1 MHLRSRPCWKSHCTT
16 RFLFD
21 FQIFLIDERPNIFSE
36 SDQQNFHCIEG
47 NYSEIITKLDIN
59 TNDFVVVVTHE
70 HALDISLTAAIATLR
85 PAYIGMTGSKSKSRE
100 ARKTLQEKY
109 YLDKELII
117 KIDLPIVYP

>member
-1 MHLRSRPCWKSHCTT
+1 
-16 RFLFD
+16 
-21 FQIFLIDERPNIFSE
+21 
-36 SDQQNFHCIEG
+36 IEG